1 MFGFKVLMGA
11 ERVPRDSKD
20 SGIEGSKFGN
30 MIAKVLSFS
39 GAAGRIVF
47 RVKIQNN
54 LFSSKVRQ
62 FYEGVVSGIT
72 FKIRDF
78 LPQGNSCHSSV
89 ER

>member
-11 ERVPRDSKD
+11 ERVSRDSKD
-20 SGIEGSKFGN
+20 SSIEGRKFGN

-54 LFSSKVRQ
+54 LFPSKVRE
-62 FYEGVVSGIT
+62 FYEGVVCGIT
-72 FKIRDF
+72 FKIRDL
-78 LPQGNSCHSSV
+78 LPQGNGCHRSV
-89 ER
+89 IR